1 MYFGISKDN
10 SLISTYQ
17 EPVLTKNV
25 QVGFVAIITNGFLN
39 HVLKLAS
46 LLLIFFDFLQ

>member
-1 MYFGISKDN
+1 MLVYRKKKA
-10 SLISTYQ
+10 LSTYQ
-17 EPVLTKNV
+17 ESVLTKNV

-39 HVLKLAS
+39 HVLKLAY